1 MRGLLRSGV
10 VVLVAL
16 APVACSASANLRTP
30 QPAAAAAS
38 AAPNTPLPSDPIAQ
52 AEVAFV
58 GNPSQPAIKAALDK
72 AFQLY
77 KLQLTAD
84 NYSRAVSALVA
95 LRQDGQKRGCDRCT
109 EMTILE
115 AMVAGGGFP
124 GMTFPEAAAFALTGL
139 EIGKL

>member
-1 MRGLLRSGV
+1 MRGLLRSGLIL
-10 VVLVAL
+10 LVAL
-16 APVACSASANLRTP
+16 APAACSPSASLRTAQP
-30 QPAAAAAS
+30 ESATAPAA
-38 AAPNTPLPSDPIAQ
+38 PDTPLPSDPIAQ

-58 GNPSQPAIKAALDK
+58 GNPSQQAIKAALDK

-84 NYSRAVSALVA
+84 NYSRATSALVA

>member
-1 MRGLLRSGV
+1 MRGLLRSGL

-16 APVACSASANLRTP
+16 APAACSPSANLRTALP
-30 QPAAAAAS
+30 AEAAAPAAPA
-38 AAPNTPLPSDPIAQ
+38 TPLPSDPIAQ
-52 AEVAFV
+52 AETAFV
-58 GNPSQPAIKAALDK
+58 GNPSQPAIKAALDR

-77 KLQLTAD
+77 KLQPTAD
-84 NYSRAVSALVA
+84 NYARATSALVG
-95 LRQDGQKRGCDRCT
+95 LREDGQKRGCDRCT